1 MAQIISR
8 ITGLLVLGVLTLFLS
23 LASISTV
30 SAEDY
35 DLPLADAFPGLY
47 LESKGNL
54 TGLSYT
60 ANSNI
65 TSFLGASF
73 QFEDSIASDGT
84 FIPDGSTLYLEEKQ
98 SYFLG
103 AAIDCCIGQD
113 TRLTLNYQWN
123 PKNVP
128 GFMDGI
134 NDGVDTL
141 DESYNISFGL
151 SVVF

>member
-1 MAQIISR
+1 MVPIISR
-8 ITGLLVLGVLTLFLS
+8 MTGVFFFGVLALLLS
-23 LASISTV
+23 LVTAAAV

-35 DLPLADAFPGLY
+35 DIPLAETFPGLY

-60 ANSNI
+60 ADSNV
-65 TSFLGASF
+65 TSFFGASF
-73 QFEDSIASDGT
+73 QLEDSIAEDDI
-84 FIPDGSTLYLEEKQ
+84 FIPDGSSLYLEEKQ
-98 SYFLG
+98 NYFLG

-128 GFMDGI
+128 GFMDGVS
-134 NDGVDTL
+134 NGVDTL

-151 SVVF
+151 SMAF

>member
-1 MAQIISR
+1 MAHFISR
-8 ITGLLVLGVLTLFLS
+8 ITSVLFLGVLALFLS
-23 LASISTV
+23 LAAVSQG

-35 DLPLADAFPGLY
+35 DIPLADGFPGLY

-65 TSFLGASF
+65 TSFFGASF
-73 QFEDSIASDGT
+73 QFEDSIADDGT

-128 GFMDGI
+128 GFMDGF

-151 SVVF
+151 SMAF